1 VRGFPSRPST
11 SVLVALALAPVLAFG
26 TVSTP
31 AKAQDPLP
39 PRAFAYATPAAAQL
53 VLPAATKMKYA
64 APTGLRAK
72 ASARGADVVAL
83 NWSFK
88 TPGLHYQVQYAT
100 AANFVG
106 GKAIIVKVASTA
118 IGGLP
123 TGARYYFRVRIVNSA
138 NKAIS
143 GWSKAVTTGAQ
154 APADPGARPLQV
166 ASFNIRNWKRTGGGK
181 WSVRG
186 PLVAA
191 TILSRRL
198 DVVGLQ
204 EADFNKVGGINQID
218 SLLRM
223 LNAKGAA
230 YRVVVSG
237 SAATAGTRII
247 YNSATV
253 TPVWAGMRQLS
264 TLAGDVKRYVVWAH
278 FVQSSTE
285 RKFFFATTHLV
296 SNPKSVKTKK
306 CSGSQTKYYKMR
318 KVQAGQV
325 VAEIKARNTDGLP
338 VILTGD
344 MNSHKVHC
352 PNNAPY
358 RIYAAAGLVDPLGNP
373 DFSKTPVNP
382 TAEVRIHSEWDTSN
396 HYARKPV
403 RHNIINGH
411 HVDYVWVSKSIK
423 TLEYEVVVKINDSTL
438 KYVGT
443 HPSDHN
449 MVRASVLIP

>member
-1 VRGFPSRPST
+1 
-11 SVLVALALAPVLAFG
+11 LALG
-26 TVSTP
+26 TVSPP
-31 AKAQDPLP
+31 AQALNPLP
-39 PRAFAYATPAAAQL
+39 ARSFAHASVSAPQLIVAAAKKL
-53 VLPAATKMKYA
+53 KHA

-83 NWSFK
+83 NWWFK

-100 AANFVG
+100 TPNFVG

-123 TGARYYFRVRIVNSA
+123 TGLLHYFRVRIVNSA
-138 NKAIS
+138 NKATS
-143 GWSKAVTTGAQ
+143 GWSRAVTAVPQ
-154 APADPGARPLQV
+154 PPSDPGASPLQV
-166 ASFNIRNWKRTGGGK
+166 ASFNIRNWKRTGSGGK
-181 WSVRG
+181 WSLRG

-191 TILSRRL
+191 TILSRKS

-204 EADFNKVGGINQID
+204 EADFNTVGGINQID

-230 YRVVVSG
+230 YRAVDSG
-237 SAATAGTRII
+237 AGPTAGTRII

-253 TPVWAGMRQLS
+253 TPVQTGMRQLS
-264 TLAGDVKRYVVWAH
+264 TLAGDVKRYVVWAK
-278 FVQSSTE
+278 FVQSATG
-285 RKFFFATTHLV
+285 RQFLFATTHLV

-325 VAEIKARNTDGLP
+325 VDEIRGQAGGLP
-338 VILTGD
+338 VVLTGD

-358 RIYAAAGLVDPLGNP
+358 RVYAAAGLVDPLGNP
-373 DFSKTPVNP
+373 DFSKTPVSP
-382 TAEVRIHSEWDTSN
+382 TTEVRIHSEWDTSN

-403 RHNIINGH
+403 RHNTINGH
-411 HVDYVWVSKSIK
+411 HVDYVWVSKSIR

-449 MVRASVLIP
+449 MVRASILIP